1 MNQSELILQ
10 NTLPDD
16 IALNIASFLQVLEL
30 WSLGSCSKFWRELCS
45 ADYLWVSL
53 SKDRWPGWRRFYINK
68 HGDMA
73 CRANNIVK
81 FVEECTSPSKFL
93 EIGDFLKAVQDL
105 SLMDFGFKDVVM
117 FFFTS
122 KQNVLAE
129 DVIVALKNCGI
140 QERELCVSWWKLG
153 RWFYGFRMRDESNIR
168 RVSLGD
174 LALAKENE
182 VLGVLYRG
190 AIHEVLRVQVSIP
203 HPACIT
209 SLHAQ

>member
-30 WSLGSCSKFWRELCS
+30 CSLGSCSKFWRELCS
-45 ADYLWVSL
+45 TDYLWVSL
-53 SKDRWPGWRRFYINK
+53 SKDRWPALGISSESPIPLIL
-68 HGDMA
+68 
-73 CRANNIVK
+73 NNSN
-81 FVEECTSPSKFL
+81 TGSSS
-93 EIGDFLKAVQDL
+93 L
-105 SLMDFGFKDVVM
+105 S
-117 FFFTS
+117 S
-122 KQNVLAE
+122 NENIQNVLVNLAGLHYCLFWLNVSAE
-129 DVIVALKNCGI
+129 DAIAALRNCGI

-203 HPACIT
+203 PPACIT